1 MKILTAAEM
10 AATDA
15 RTQSESGV
23 SFKTLMENAGAAVA
37 SFILNEL
44 PDARR
49 IVVICGKGNNGGD
62 GHVTAR
68 HLASTGREVAV
79 LLLGSVNDVKG
90 EAAAMLATLPAPP
103 HQITDASQL
112 NTPEITELIDG
123 ADLVVDAVLGTGF
136 QPPLRGLAI
145 AIRDLLLRYPETPVV
160 SVDLPTGWDADSR
173 AFSQPGAFRS
183 DAVITFTAP
192 KLAHVSGQ
200 FAQGGALT
208 RAGNLQQGPI
218 VVAPIGSPDD
228 AIQSATHLHWA
239 GAAQQIT
246 QVPRNSDGNKGK
258 FGHVLVIGGA
268 AGKAG
273 APAMASLAALR
284 AGAGLVTA
292 GIVSAIL
299 PMVAGISPVLMTE
312 PLLAGPNGAISSENL
327 GPANLNHLLEKKSV
341 LAVGPGLGQDPDAQD
356 FVLGLIEKTRLPIV
370 LDADALNAIAARKYS
385 LNGANRIM
393 VLTPHPGE
401 MARLVDKSIQQV
413 ESDREAI
420 ARDFATHHRVILVLK
435 GWRTII
441 AHPDGRL
448 AINTTGNPGL
458 AKGGSGDILT
468 GIVAAM
474 LGQYGI
480 HPGDDPGL
488 AVEAA
493 VYLHGLAADF
503 AVAAQ
508 NEHTL
513 LATDVIDHLWR
524 AFQFRAQ
531 AHSDRPGNAPIGY
544 TWLQSLPGSL
554 AAGLPSSRGRGPTA

>member
-10 AATDA
+10 AAADA
-15 RTQSESGV
+15 RTASEFGA
-23 SFKTLMENAGAAVA
+23 SFKELMENAGRAVA
-37 SFILNEL
+37 TFILDEV

-49 IVVICGKGNNGGD
+49 VVVICGKGNNGGD
-62 GHVTAR
+62 GYVAAR
-68 HLASTGREVAV
+68 HLAASGREVAV
-79 LLLGSVNDVKG
+79 LLLGRCIEVQG
-90 EAAAMLATLPAPP
+90 EAAEMLAAMSTPP
-103 HQITDASQL
+103 SEINEASQL
-112 NTPEITELIDG
+112 NSIVITNLCDA
-123 ADLVVDAVLGTGF
+123 ADLFVDAVLGTGF
-136 QPPLRGLAI
+136 QPPLRGLAT
-145 AIRDLLLRYPETPVV
+145 AARDLLLRYPETPII
-160 SVDLPTGWDADSR
+160 SVDLPSGWEADNR
-173 AFSQPGAFRS
+173 AFTQPGAFPS
-183 DAVITFTAP
+183 DAVVTFTAP

-200 FAQGGALT
+200 FAQGGKLT

-218 VVAPIGSPDD
+218 VVASIGSPAE
-228 AIQSATHLHWA
+228 AIQSATNLHWA
-239 GAAQQIT
+239 GQAKQIT
-246 QVPRNSDGNKGK
+246 ETPRNSDGNKGR
-258 FGHVLVIGGA
+258 FGHILIIGGA

-284 AGAGLVTA
+284 TGAGLVTA
-292 GIVSAIL
+292 GVVSSIL
-299 PMVAGISPVLMTE
+299 PTVAGISPVLMTE

-327 GPANLNHLLEKKSV
+327 NPVNLKHLLEKKSV
-341 LAVGPGLGQDPDAQD
+341 LAIGPGLGQDPDAQD
-356 FVLGLIEKTRLPIV
+356 FVLGLIEKTDLPIV
-370 LDADALNAIAARKYS
+370 LDADALNAIASRRFP
-385 LNGANRIM
+385 LNGKNRVM

-401 MARLVDKSIQQV
+401 MARLVDKSIKEV
-413 ESDREAI
+413 EADRENV
-420 ARDFATHHRVILVLK
+420 ARSYATQHRVILVLK

-468 GIVAAM
+468 GVVAAM

-480 HPGDDPGL
+480 HDGDDPGV

-524 AFQFRAQ
+524 AFQFRAP
-531 AHSDRPGNAPIGY
+531 SSSSRIGKAPEGY

-554 AAGLPSSRGRGPTA
+554 AAGLRRSDIRNPRA